1 MHSPRTEEKEIKMN
15 AYSIKSNDEIYL
27 PLDFKSN
34 VTSLNGTIAQNQ
46 DNNKNKEQRSSDHQQ
61 QQFYIDYLN
70 KTNNSNC

>member
-46 DNNKNKEQRSSDHQQ
+46 DNNKNKEQRSSDQQQ

-70 KTNNSNC
+70 KTNNSNS

>member
-34 VTSLNGTIAQNQ
+34 VTSLNGTIA
-46 DNNKNKEQRSSDHQQ
+46 
-61 QQFYIDYLN
+61 
-70 KTNNSNC
+70 